1 MQYSNMGPFAPAKFK
16 GSALV
21 QAVPMFVD
29 KLPLVIGGLAGA
41 NAYFGKVVS
50 VNPSTPRNFQVGWAS
65 GQVVRGILV
74 ADPSIMMA
82 DPAMNDK
89 YYEGRPAAIAV
100 FGPVELMKYDLTQNA
115 PTLGS
120 KIWFNNA
127 TGEIAF
133 TASSVSTL
141 AGYTQLNAHVL
152 DVDVP
157 NTVSIWLNYPLVA
170 ATSVALGAVADP
182 TVTNTPAASDG
193 DGSSGTPYLVSAGT
207 VVEATTATPGA
218 VIYYTLDGSD
228 PTMSSS
234 IMPSSGIELLSAG
247 SVTLKLVAAKAGMD
261 PSAVVTVYYTV
272 S

>member
-1 MQYSNMGPFAPAKFK
+1 MQYSNMGPFDPTKFK

-29 KLPLVIGGLAGA
+29 KLPLMVGGLAGA
-41 NAYFGKVVS
+41 NANFGRVVS
-50 VNPSTPRNFQVGWAS
+50 VDPSAPRNFRVGWAS
-65 GQVVRGILV
+65 GQIARGILV

-89 YYEGRPAAIAV
+89 YYEGRPAVIAV
-100 FGPVELMKYDLTQNA
+100 FGPIELMKYDLTQNA

-120 KIWFNNA
+120 KVWFNNT

-133 TASSVSTL
+133 TESGVATL
-141 AGYTQLNAHVL
+141 SGYTQLNASVL

-157 NTVSIWLNYPLVA
+157 NTVSIWLRYPVVA
-170 ATSVALGAVADP
+170 ATSTALVDVADP
-182 TVTNTPAASDG
+182 AVTNTPAASGG

-207 VVEATTATPGA
+207 VVKATSTTPGA

-228 PTMSSS
+228 PTMASP
-234 IMPSSGIELLSAG
+234 IMPSTGIALSAG